1 MGLSHSP
8 LEVRRVLRLTPSSFR
23 PANFFDDA
31 AQTFATFRPISPYSH
46 TGVRLL
52 APPTTRQGLP
62 HNPYDRR
69 QTIDALL
76 AAKSLRMK
84 MFYGWKMVMAA
95 SGLQIIQAMML
106 HQAFGAY
113 VAVLAVE
120 QGWSKTSLSAAS
132 AMLSV
137 EAALLGPLIGWFLDR
152 FGAKGV
158 IKIGVLMFGTG
169 FIFMSQIDSL
179 LEFYLAVAV
188 IAIGASMAGYFPLNV
203 AVIQWFEKKRAR
215 ALSFVGLGF
224 ALGGVFVPII
234 AGSIE
239 YFGWRETAMGS
250 GIVAILVGFPL
261 ASIFRRRPEDFGE
274 VVDGRSSQDQ
284 TRDQDDSKNKAPE
297 PDFTA
302 GQAIRTRA
310 FWLLA
315 AGHGI
320 ALIVVMAVNTH
331 AINHMRISLNYT
343 IAEGSFFIML
353 MTMFQVA
360 GVLLGGYLGDKFEK
374 RLVASGC
381 MLLHAT
387 GLIALTYAQGALE
400 LVFFAAAHGLAWGLR
415 GPFMQAI
422 RADYFGRKAIGMI
435 LGLSAMITALGQ
447 SIGPLLAGILGDATG
462 NYILGFNVLS
472 GLAVFGAL
480 IFWWAKRPAP
490 PGGQT
495 KPRSVSES
503 KPA

>member
-1 MGLSHSP
+1 
-8 LEVRRVLRLTPSSFR
+8 
-23 PANFFDDA
+23 
-31 AQTFATFRPISPYSH
+31 
-46 TGVRLL
+46 
-52 APPTTRQGLP
+52 
-62 HNPYDRR
+62 
-69 QTIDALL
+69 
-76 AAKSLRMK
+76 MK

-120 QGWSKTSLSAAS
+120 QGWSKTALSGAS

-152 FGAKGV
+152 FGAQGV
-158 IKIGVLMFGTG
+158 IKIGVVMFGVG
-169 FIFMSQIDSL
+169 FMFMSQIDSL
-179 LEFYLAVAV
+179 TGFYIAVGV
-188 IAIGASMAGYFPLNV
+188 IAVGASMAGYFPLNV

-234 AGSIE
+234 AASIE

-250 GIVAILVGFPL
+250 GIVAILVGYPL

-274 VVDGRSSQDQ
+274 VVDGIASSTDTKDKSESEQ
-284 TRDQDDSKNKAPE
+284 TTPE

-302 GQAIRTRA
+302 AQAIRTKA

-331 AINHMRISLNYT
+331 AINHMRISLDYT
-343 IAEGSFFIML
+343 IAQASFFIML

-381 MLLHAT
+381 MVLHAA
-387 GLIALTYAQGALE
+387 GLTILTYAEGALE

-472 GLAVFGAL
+472 IIALFGAY
-480 IFWWAKRPAP
+480 IFWLAKRPKP
-490 PGGQT
+490 PGSTTPVVATSGT
-495 KPRSVSES
+495 
-503 KPA
+503 

>member
-1 MGLSHSP
+1 
-8 LEVRRVLRLTPSSFR
+8 
-23 PANFFDDA
+23 
-31 AQTFATFRPISPYSH
+31 
-46 TGVRLL
+46 
-52 APPTTRQGLP
+52 
-62 HNPYDRR
+62 
-69 QTIDALL
+69 
-76 AAKSLRMK
+76 MK
-84 MFYGWKMVMAA
+84 LFYGWKMVMAA
-95 SGLQIIQAMML
+95 GGLQIIQAMML

-113 VAVLAVE
+113 VAVLVVE
-120 QGWSKTSLSAAS
+120 QGWSKTALSGAS

-152 FGAKGV
+152 FGAQGV
-158 IKIGVLMFGTG
+158 IKIGVLMFGLG
-169 FIFMSQIDSL
+169 FMFMSQIDTL
-179 LEFYLAVAV
+179 MGFYISVAV

-234 AGSIE
+234 AASIE
-239 YFGWRETAMGS
+239 FFGWRETAMGS
-250 GIVAILVGFPL
+250 GIVAILVGYPL

-274 VVDGRSSQDQ
+274 VVDGIASKS
-284 TRDQDDSKNKAPE
+284 DSKEKTDSVQTIPE

-302 GQAIRTRA
+302 AQAIRTKA

-331 AINHMRISLNYT
+331 AINHMRISLDYT
-343 IAEGSFFIML
+343 IAQASFFIML
-353 MTMFQVA
+353 MTLFQVA

-374 RLVASGC
+374 RLVAASC
-381 MLLHAT
+381 MVFHAT
-387 GLIALTYAQGALE
+387 GLFILTYADGALE

-462 NYILGFNVLS
+462 NYELGFNVLS
-472 GLAVFGAL
+472 VLALFGAYV
-480 IFWWAKRPAP
+480 FWLAKRPQP
-490 PGGQT
+490 PGSTNTGVAT
-495 KPRSVSES
+495 SG
-503 KPA
+503 A

>member
-1 MGLSHSP
+1 
-8 LEVRRVLRLTPSSFR
+8 
-23 PANFFDDA
+23 
-31 AQTFATFRPISPYSH
+31 
-46 TGVRLL
+46 
-52 APPTTRQGLP
+52 
-62 HNPYDRR
+62 
-69 QTIDALL
+69 
-76 AAKSLRMK
+76 MK
-84 MFYGWKMVMAA
+84 LFYGWKMVMAA
-95 SGLQIIQAMML
+95 GGLQIIQAMML

-152 FGAKGV
+152 FGAQGV
-158 IKIGVLMFGTG
+158 IKIGVLMFGAG

-179 LEFYLAVAV
+179 TGFYMSVGV

-234 AGSIE
+234 AASIE
-239 YFGWRETAMGS
+239 FFGWRETAMGS
-250 GIVAILVGFPL
+250 GIVAILVGYPL
-261 ASIFRRRPEDFGE
+261 ASVFRRRPEDFGE
-274 VVDGRSSQDQ
+274 VVDGGAPDK
-284 TRDQDDSKNKAPE
+284 DSKDKDASTQTKPE

-302 GQAIRTRA
+302 AQAIRTKA

-331 AINHMRISLNYT
+331 AINHMRISLDYT
-343 IAEGSFFIML
+343 IAQASFFIML

-387 GLIALTYAQGALE
+387 GLFILTYAAGALE

-462 NYILGFNVLS
+462 NYELGFNVLS
-472 GLAVFGAL
+472 GLAVFGAY
-480 IFWWAKRPAP
+480 IFWKATRPEP
-490 PGGQT
+490 PNSLPPVNAVSQT
-495 KPRSVSES
+495 
-503 KPA
+503 